1 MTYKYTT
8 PPGSLLTGSLAAVIN
23 RPEFNNLPLSA
34 AAIGYNAD
42 TGAPYYI
49 DIASAPHVLIAGTTG
64 SGKSVTMH
72 DIIVSLI
79 YKNTPATA
87 EFYLIDPK
95 MIELSLYENI
105 PLVKRCDFT
114 PAAALATLATLHND
128 MMKRYKAM
136 RRAGVRDIAGTGYK
150 RIYIFIDEIA
160 DLMFTN
166 KKDTEKY
173 ISSIARLGRAAGFHI
188 IAATQRPT
196 RDVLTGQIKINMPAR
211 VALAMPAAV
220 DSVTVLG
227 HKGAETLK
235 GRGDALIKTADSIEL
250 SHIQCAYI
258 SGDDIRKITEYCE
271 RQAPRRRGIFKK
283 AV

>member
-1 MTYKYTT
+1 MTYKYIT
-8 PPGSLLTGSLAAVIN
+8 PPGSLLTGTLSAIIN
-23 RPEFNNLPLSA
+23 RPEFNSLPLSA
-34 AAIGYNAD
+34 AAIGYDVD

-72 DIIVSLI
+72 DIILSLLF
-79 YKNTPATA
+79 KNTPATA

-136 RRAGVRDIAGTGYK
+136 RRAGLRDIAGSNYK
-150 RIYIFIDEIA
+150 RVYIFIDEIA

-235 GRGDALIKTADSIEL
+235 GRGDSLIKTGDSIEL
-250 SHIQCAYI
+250 NHIQCAYAGNDEI
-258 SGDDIRKITEYCE
+258 QKVIEYCA
-271 RQAPRRRGIFKK
+271 RQAPRKKSIFGKTI
-283 AV
+283 